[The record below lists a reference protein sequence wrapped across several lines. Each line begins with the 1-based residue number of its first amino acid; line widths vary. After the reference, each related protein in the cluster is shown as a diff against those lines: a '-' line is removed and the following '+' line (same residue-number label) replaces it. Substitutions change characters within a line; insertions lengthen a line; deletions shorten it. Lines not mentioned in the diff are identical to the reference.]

1 MATFE
6 TFTYKGKDY
15 KFRVGRETP
24 EVKPLIRYSSDY
36 YKGKQKSLT
45 WAMWLTFVPVI
56 ILGIIYFAYVNS
68 NDPGGALGWFPLLA
82 LPYGMVIYTVWDK
95 IGDAD
100 KVLLELQKHA
110 EDEEYL
116 DAYKAWLSHRQ

>member
-15 KFRVGRETP
+15 KFRVGRNTP
-24 EVKPLIRYSSDY
+24 EVKPLTRYGSDY
-36 YKGKQKSLT
+36 YKNKQRGLN

-56 ILGIIYFAYVNS
+56 ILGIIYFRYVGS
-68 NDPGGALGWFPLLA
+68 DDPGGALGWFPLLVF
-82 LPYGMVIYTVWDK
+82 PYGIVIHMVHEKMDEADK
-95 IGDAD
+95 I
-100 KVLLELQKHA
+100 LSELREHA

-116 DAYKAWLSHRQ
+116 DAYKAWLSHS